1 MSPPAPPRLSDYLQH
16 IDLIRAR
23 AAAPGRSGH
32 TWLVSN
38 FTFLQAEW
46 PLLHESAVK
55 AESLAHAD
63 ARAACFYARRTLELT
78 VNWLYKNKRE
88 LRLPYQDNLNALSR
102 QHQVN
107 NGAAPNSTPAPA
119 HFAQAGAHAAR
130 HMRRIPDAHANL
142 QAGSHAAR
150 HGTEKTGLLEASDGE
165 RLDTRTAGEAGC
177 ADPHL
182 APVGAID
189 RTANTGGE
197 SKDRQQR

>member
-63 ARAACFYARRTLELT
+63 ARAACFYAQRTLELT
-78 VNWLYKNKRE
+78 VNWLYKNERE

-102 QHQVN
+102 QQQVN
-107 NGAAPNSTPAPA
+107 NGAAPNSTPAPEHVA
-119 HFAQAGAHAAR
+119 
-130 HMRRIPDAHANL
+130 

-165 RLDTRTAGEAGC
+165 RLNTRTAGAAGC